1 MNLLVPT
8 DFSACADHALTYAA
22 LLARRTNHG
31 ITLLHVYTP
40 HEIAN
45 TAMAA
50 YVERDIDV
58 AKNELLEKLQG
69 VSDEVSE
76 KHNITCSFS
85 LKIGSLT
92 DNIIRQTS
100 ESDCRMIVMG
110 TEGAS
115 GLTKLL
121 FGSRTTS
128 VIENS
133 DYPVLAVPTQC
144 PLVLP
149 SKIVFATNFF
159 DSDLDTLKQLID
171 LVSDWRPEIYLLHVS
186 HENLRSE
193 RDYIEDFSNAVKAET
208 KYKSLYYYV
217 LPHDNDERG
226 IELFI
231 KSVGADMLVL
241 STRKRSFTERLFSAS
256 LTKKIAYHLQV
267 PLLAFHTQLINQ
279 KEESS

>member
-1 MNLLVPT
+1 MKILVPT

-31 ITLLHVYTP
+31 LALLHVYTP

-45 TAMAA
+45 TAVAA
-50 YVERDIDV
+50 YVEREIDI
-58 AKNELLEKLQG
+58 AKSELTEKLQTLSHD
-69 VSDEVSE
+69 VSA
-76 KHNITCSFS
+76 KNNIPSTHH
-85 LKIGSLT
+85 LRIGSLT
-92 DNIIRQTS
+92 ESIIK
-100 ESDCRMIVMG
+100 EAEAANCRMIVMG

-133 DYPVLAVPTQC
+133 DYPVLAVPMQC
-144 PLVLP
+144 PLMLP

-171 LVSDWRPEIYLLHVS
+171 LVASWHPEIYLLHVS

-208 KYKSLYYYV
+208 QYKALYYYV

-241 STRKRSFTERLFSAS
+241 STRKRSFIERLFSAS
-256 LTKKIAYHLQV
+256 LTKRIAYHLQV
-267 PLLAFHTQLINQ
+267 PLLAYHTQLVDQ
-279 KEESS
+279 K